1 MSITP
6 ERVAQIAKLARL
18 ELDDEKQRL
27 FAGQFEDILKYMDTL
42 NELDTTGIAPLYSP
56 VEQPTPLRKDAA
68 VKRFDRADIVAN
80 APETDGQFFIVPKI
94 V

>member
-56 VEQPTPLRKDAA
+56 VEQPTPLREDTA

>member
-42 NELDTTGIAPLYSP
+42 NELDTAGTEPLYSP
-56 VEQPTPLRKDAA
+56 VEQPTPLREDKVEKDFT
-68 VKRFDRADIVAN
+68 REEIVSN
-80 APETDGQFFIVPKI
+80 APETDGKFFIVPKI